1 MESTLQPRE
10 IGRRAASAEGTQ
22 EALEGELGSLGT
34 LVPFDLAVVWLA
46 CDDLLVARAQSP
58 GALSPAGVSLP
69 RSQWPEAGAVLET
82 GRPQAF
88 QRDGGEDP
96 PADPFALQG
105 ARSWVLAP
113 LMLGGAPIGVLSV
126 ARACAEP
133 FEAAAVGA
141 VEVYARLLATA
152 ACTVVQAMAILRL
165 KSDGEERVSLLEA
178 ELGGETDTVLEASL
192 CPAVQDVAWKARQV
206 APTDTP
212 VLILGETGT
221 GKEWL
226 ARAVHRWSSRTGHP
240 FVKINCAA
248 IAAGVLES
256 ELFGHVK
263 GAFTGALRDR
273 PGRFQ
278 IADRGTLLL
287 DEVGEI
293 PMDLQAKLL
302 RVLQEGTLFPVG
314 SDRQVTVDVRILA
327 STHVDLERA
336 IVAGTFREDLYYRL
350 SVFPLKLPPLRER
363 PDDLPW
369 LCEVLLLAQ
378 AARTGRRGMKVSP
391 EGLEKLRGH
400 AWPGNLRELANV
412 LERATILSPHR
423 ELEPRFLD
431 LPACACPAP
440 EPAPRASPPPE
451 AAAVLTMDEAQRL
464 HIQRALSACGERIYG
479 EHGAAAL
486 LGMKPSTLQSR
497 MKKLGIGRTAL
508 WGGEGRDYGEVP
520 TATDGAT

>member
-1 MESTLQPRE
+1 
-10 IGRRAASAEGTQ
+10 
-22 EALEGELGSLGT
+22 
-34 LVPFDLAVVWLA
+34 
-46 CDDLLVARAQSP
+46 
-58 GALSPAGVSLP
+58 
-69 RSQWPEAGAVLET
+69 
-82 GRPQAF
+82 
-88 QRDGGEDP
+88 
-96 PADPFALQG
+96 
-105 ARSWVLAP
+105 
-113 LMLGGAPIGVLSV
+113 
-126 ARACAEP
+126 
-133 FEAAAVGA
+133 
-141 VEVYARLLATA
+141 
-152 ACTVVQAMAILRL
+152 VVQAAALLRL
-165 KSDGEERVSLLEA
+165 RSDGEERIGLLEA
-178 ELGGETDTVLEASL
+178 ELGGETDSVLEASVS
-192 CPAVQDVAWKARQV
+192 PAVQEVAWKARQV

-226 ARAVHRWSSRTGHP
+226 ARAVHRWSNRTAHP

-278 IADRGTLLL
+278 IADHGTLLL

-293 PMDLQAKLL
+293 PLDLQAKLL

-314 SDRQVTVDVRILA
+314 SDRQVQVDVRILA

-350 SVFPLKLPPLRER
+350 SVFPLKLPCLRER
-363 PDDLPW
+363 LDDLPW
-369 LCEVLLLAQ
+369 LCEVLLHAQ

-391 EGLEKLRGH
+391 EGLEKLRAH

-431 LPACACPAP
+431 LPECGPAAA
-440 EPAPRASPPPE
+440 EPTTAPPPPLE
-451 AAAVLTMDEAQRL
+451 EGQALLTLDDAQRL
-464 HIQRALSACGERIYG
+464 HIRRALAVTGGRIYG
-479 EHGAAAL
+479 EHGAAHL

-497 MKKLGIGRTAL
+497 MKKLGIARTAQAK
-508 WGGEGRDYGEVP
+508 GDGAGYGEVTG
-520 TATDGAT
+520 TAGATYSGNSSEACESFG